1 MIAEYELNGQDAHTL
16 TASREFADRF
26 EAAAQRRRGIRAA
39 WPTCC

>member
-1 MIAEYELNGQDAHTL
+1 MIAEYELTEQDAHTL

-26 EAAAQRRRGIRAA
+26 ELPPKRQRIRAA